1 MQNAGNGQ
9 DAKKRT
15 TFIEEGSSFK
25 GEFSS
30 DCPIVVKGRIEGNI
44 TGPSL
49 TVSATGAVAGMVKVG
64 VIECEGELAGQFEA
78 DVVKLSGRVR
88 DNTVIRAKSLEVK
101 LSPEKGMLQVVF
113 GECNLEVGDMPSKE
127 AVLSDA
133 QARAVTLASAGE
145 PAPAPQPGVVQTAEE
160 PQQAASAPAAG
171 EGEAS
176 AAEDAD
182 DDKVERRNGTKKGA
196 RVRPSNM
203 PPPLT

>member
-1 MQNAGNGQ
+1 MQNSGNGQ

-49 TVSATGAVAGMVKVG
+49 TVSATGAVAGVVKVG

-101 LSPEKGMLQVVF
+101 LAPEKGMLQVVF

-127 AVLSDA
+127 AALSDA
-133 QARAVTLASAGE
+133 QARATSIAAAVE
-145 PAPAPQPGVVQTAEE
+145 PAPATQPGVAQTSEE
-160 PQQAASAPAAG
+160 PQQAGAAPAT
-171 EGEAS
+171 GEAE
-176 AAEDAD
+176 AEDAD
-182 DDKVERRNGTKKGA
+182 DDKIERRNGTKKGA

>member
-1 MQNAGNGQ
+1 MQNSGNAQ

-15 TFIEEGSSFK
+15 TFIEEGSAFK

-49 TVSATGAVAGMVKVG
+49 SVTATGAVAGMVKVG
-64 VIECEGELAGQFEA
+64 TIECEGELAGQFEA

-101 LSPEKGMLQVVF
+101 LAPEKGMLQVVF

-127 AVLSDA
+127 AALSDA
-133 QARAVTLASAGE
+133 QTRAASLAE
-145 PAPAPQPGVVQTAEE
+145 PAPAPAAELPQPI
-160 PQQAASAPAAG
+160 PSLAAG
-171 EGEAS
+171 EPEAG
-176 AAEDAD
+176 AADEAD
-182 DDKVERRNGTKKGA
+182 EEKPERRGGKKGA
-196 RVRPSNM
+196 RSRPSDA
-203 PPPLT
+203 PPPLV

>member
-1 MQNAGNGQ
+1 MQNSGNGQ

-15 TFIEEGSSFK
+15 TFIEEGSAFK

-49 TVSATGAVAGMVKVG
+49 SVTATGSVAGSVKVG

-127 AVLSDA
+127 AALSDA
-133 QARAVTLASAGE
+133 QARAASVAAPYE
-145 PAPAPQPGVVQTAEE
+145 PAPAP
-160 PQQAASAPAAG
+160 APAAEPLQAPASAG
-171 EGEAS
+171 AEAS
-176 AAEDAD
+176 ASDDAD
-182 DDKVERRNGTKKGA
+182 EEKPERRGKKGA
-196 RVRPSNM
+196 RARNSDV
-203 PPPLT
+203 PPPLA

>member
-1 MQNAGNGQ
+1 MQNSGNGQ

-15 TFIEEGSSFK
+15 TFIEEGSAFK

-49 TVSATGAVAGMVKVG
+49 SVTATGAVAGSVKVG
-64 VIECEGELAGQFEA
+64 VIECEGELAGHFEA

-101 LSPEKGMLQVVF
+101 LAPEKGMLQVVF

-127 AVLSDA
+127 AALSDA
-133 QARAVTLASAGE
+133 QARAASLGAPYE
-145 PAPAPQPGVVQTAEE
+145 PAPAPAAEP
-160 PQQAASAPAAG
+160 PQAPASAEA
-171 EGEAS
+171 EAS
-176 AAEDAD
+176 TSDDAEDE
-182 DDKVERRNGTKKGA
+182 KPERRGGKKGA
-196 RVRPSNM
+196 RARNSDV
-203 PPPLT
+203 PPPLA

>member
-113 GECNLEVGDMPSKE
+113 GECNLDVGEMPSKE

-133 QARAVTLASAGE
+133 QARAATLASAGE
-145 PAPAPQPGVVQTAEE
+145 PAPQPGALQTAQE
-160 PQQAASAPAAG
+160 PQQAAAAPAPGDG
-171 EGEAS
+171 ETS
-176 AAEDAD
+176 AAEDTD
-182 DDKVERRNGTKKGA
+182 EDKVERRNGTKKGA

>member
-101 LSPEKGMLQVVF
+101 LTPEKGMLQVVF
-113 GECNLEVGDMPSKE
+113 GECNLDVGDMPSKE

-133 QARAVTLASAGE
+133 QARAATLASAGE
-145 PAPAPQPGVVQTAEE
+145 PAPQPGALQTAVE
-160 PQQAASAPAAG
+160 PQQAAAAPASG
-171 EGEAS
+171 DGEAS
-176 AAEDAD
+176 AAEDAAD
-182 DDKVERRNGTKKGA
+182 EDKVERRNGTKKGA